1 MSRPVR
7 APTGCLPHAT
17 AHDKRPPACRPPE
30 SLFPRHFKWG
40 NWRGNNFST
49 GRVSY
54 WKHATYL
61 FDGKTCSN
69 CSNVNAKLKRE
80 PRWQCPS
87 YGMNHDRNINAAVNL
102 RELLTL
108 PPGSGVKLRD
118 GKALTVGTPHG
129 ETSPDQRACPRH
141 TTVHQTGQKTGQS
154 SFQQAVSYSEI
165 PLKSSESGKTA
176 IPPSRN
182 PAHHF
187 RRLFDDSNAL
197 FVLNSVHTFGYNG
210 TYPNIRACY
219 DAFTN
224 RSENRSEKR
233 PGIGSWQAIP
243 W

>member
-30 SLFPRHFKWG
+30 FLFPRRLNCG

-49 GRVSY
+49 GRVSRR
-54 WKHATYL
+54 KHATYPRR
-61 FDGKTCSN
+61 TC
-69 CSNVNAKLKRE
+69 
-80 PRWQCPS
+80 
-87 YGMNHDRNINAAVNL
+87 GMNHDRNINAAVNL

-108 PPGSGVKLRD
+108 PPSSGVKLRD
-118 GKALTVGTPHG
+118 GMALTIGTPPG
-129 ETSPDQRACPRH
+129 ETSPDQRACQRH

-165 PLKSSESGKTA
+165 PLKSSTSRKTA

-182 PAHHF
+182 PAHHS

-210 TYPNIRACY
+210 TYPNIRAY
-219 DAFTN
+219 SDAFKN

-233 PGIGSWQAIP
+233 PRLGSWQALP

>member
-17 AHDKRPPACRPPE
+17 SAGSSHSSNHSTPPWLTTRPAQEQAGSFLIC
-30 SLFPRHFKWG
+30 
-40 NWRGNNFST
+40 
-49 GRVSY
+49 
-54 WKHATYL
+54 
-61 FDGKTCSN
+61 
-69 CSNVNAKLKRE
+69 
-80 PRWQCPS
+80 
-87 YGMNHDRNINAAVNL
+87 L

-129 ETSPDQRACPRH
+129 ETSPDQRACQRH
-141 TTVHQTGQKTGQS
+141 TTVHQTGQKTGHS
-154 SFQQAVSYSEI
+154 AYEQAVSYSEI
-165 PLKSSESGKTA
+165 PLQSSASRKTA
-176 IPPSRN
+176 ISPSRN

-210 TYPNIRACY
+210 TYPNKHSY
-219 DAFTN
+219 SDAFTN

-233 PGIGSWQAIP
+233 PGIRS
-243 W
+243 

>member
-30 SLFPRHFKWG
+30 FMFPRRFNCG
-40 NWRGNNFST
+40 TWRGNNFST

-54 WKHATYL
+54 GKHATYL

-87 YGMNHDRNINAAVNL
+87 CGMNHDRNINAAVNL
-102 RELLTL
+102 HELLTL

-118 GKALTVGTPHG
+118 GMAL
-129 ETSPDQRACPRH
+129 
-141 TTVHQTGQKTGQS
+141 TVHQTGQKTGHRS
-154 SFQQAVSYSEI
+154 LQQAVSYSEI
-165 PLKSSESGKTA
+165 PLQSSVLRKTA
-176 IPPSRN
+176 ISPSRN

-210 TYPNIRACY
+210 TYPNKHSY
-219 DAFTN
+219 SDAFTN